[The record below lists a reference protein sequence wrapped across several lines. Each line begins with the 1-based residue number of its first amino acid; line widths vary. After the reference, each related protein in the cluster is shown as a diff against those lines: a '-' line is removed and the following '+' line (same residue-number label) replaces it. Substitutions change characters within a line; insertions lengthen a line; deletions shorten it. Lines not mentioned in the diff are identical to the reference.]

1 MQEIDAALV
10 LTREDI
16 AYLWNG
22 GLLAVK
28 IDTPETRVSIDVS
41 SASGADNR
49 RQRVKIKRIE
59 PKRSTT

>member
-28 IDTPETRVSIDVS
+28 IDTPAARVSIDVS
-41 SASGADNR
+41 SASSGDNR

-59 PKRSTT
+59 AKRQST